1 MMGVERFAISFKT
14 AFNGNTHRHVVL
26 GIYHS
31 GRYGALGMSRREDL
45 MYKPLVYRVSAVFL
59 TEFIGMKNNPT
70 LCMAKPTIWPC
81 AQQRLRSA
89 RANAQAD
96 QGLCCAL
103 SG

>member
-45 MYKPLVYRVSAVFL
+45 MYKPLVYRVSADFL
-59 TEFIGMKNNPT
+59 T
-70 LCMAKPTIWPC
+70 
-81 AQQRLRSA
+81 
-89 RANAQAD
+89 
-96 QGLCCAL
+96 
-103 SG
+103 

>member
-45 MYKPLVYRVSAVFL
+45 MYKPLVYKVSHGLINLQHSVSEMTADRYMIFL
-59 TEFIGMKNNPT
+59 SFLQK
-70 LCMAKPTIWPC
+70 
-81 AQQRLRSA
+81 
-89 RANAQAD
+89 
-96 QGLCCAL
+96 
-103 SG
+103 